1 MSAGDIDRVTWLVA
15 HHHSYDPVDSSD
27 HQILIEADFLVNL
40 YEDQVSAD
48 AIRHAYEKIFRTETG
63 RTLCRATFG
72 LEDE

>member
-1 MSAGDIDRVTWLVA
+1 M
-15 HHHSYDPVDSSD
+15 DSID

-48 AIRHAYEKIFRTETG
+48 AIRHAYENIFRTETG
-63 RTLCRATFG
+63 RALCRATFG